1 MLDKLLEP
9 IFSAVGQKLVD
20 FGADKIKGKD
30 SKSILKTL
38 KRNLKSLSAKAS
50 DVEEQ
55 INNGEQSG
63 KKKRKREVENWLEE
77 VKVIEAEVRALG
89 NEVQEEGFISRFFGG
104 DQATELNERVN
115 DLVEESRHFGE
126 LLLTVYETRGTPM
139 LTTKLFGKA
148 FDENLERIWK
158 CVVID
163 KVPTIGI
170 YGMGG
175 VGKTTL
181 TKHIYNRLLEKTQ
194 YRVYWVT
201 VSHEFSINK
210 LQDEIAKVIGLDLSA
225 ENDEDKRSG
234 LLNIALS
241 RKKEFV
247 LVLDDVWDNI
257 SLIKVGNP
265 QSLESARLIITTRS
279 LEVCRQIGCKENF
292 IVETLWRD
300 EAWDLFQET
309 LGQETTLSPRVK
321 EIAKSM
327 AKECYGLPLGIIT
340 VAGSMRGV
348 TDIHVWRNTI
358 TELKESIL
366 RLDGMEDKVFG
377 VLKYSFD
384 RLDPHYK
391 REYKRKEYTKL
402 QLCFLYCSLYPE
414 DYYLKKDELISK
426 FISEKL
432 MDKRKTRKA
441 EVDQGHTI
449 IDRLVNVCL
458 LEIDAF
464 YHVKMH
470 DLVREMAH
478 KITRG
483 NPKFMVL
490 ARLSLKEIPSEEEY
504 WTEDLEK
511 MSLMENEIS
520 EIPEG
525 MSPNCPILSTL
536 LLNKN
541 RKLTLIGDSFFS
553 LLCGLCILDLSHTN
567 ITKLP
572 DSVSELKRL
581 NALNLTYCCNLVF
594 VPNLGKLTALRELDL
609 SVTAI
614 KEVPQGM
621 ENLVNL
627 RFLSLQYIPIVDMLM
642 IGLLPKFKYLQCL
655 YLPNSIQV
663 PVEEIESLK
672 RLEKFYGRV
681 NSVCDLNR
689 IIQFRQSVQGY
700 YTTCFHFLITP
711 GVELKMELAVG
722 NDHIAVVVNG
732 FFLIRREVID
742 LTLLEHDIQH
752 LEYKSFIGLSLLDEL
767 PRLNNPRSLKTLRI
781 NDCREVECILS
792 RNEQQLIMSRE
803 KLKYIEEIHLRLLR
817 DLMCVVANLEIEE
830 DVFATPPPPPPPL
843 GIFSSLREL
852 SIQDCHKMKK
862 LGLPLPDLQNLE
874 SLAVGMC
881 YEIEE
886 IIQGEIGGI
895 VSLPK
900 LKKLYLADLPKLK
913 SICEATMVCNSIEL
927 ISLGHCPLLKKL
939 PLFLPVVDDH
949 VCSPPPTLQRISV
962 LKWDKEWWESLEW
975 DHSTHKDI
983 LQPFLFFHENQFEI
997 LEFNHWS
1004 KTPY

>member
-9 IFSAVGQKLVD
+9 ILSAIGQKLVD

-63 KKKRKREVENWLEE
+63 KKKRKRQVENWLEE
-77 VKVIEAEVRALG
+77 VRVIENEVRELG

-115 DLVEESRHFGE
+115 ELVEESRHFGE
-126 LLLTVYETRGTPM
+126 LLLTVYETRGNPM
-139 LTTKLFGKA
+139 LTTKLFGEA
-148 FDENLERIWK
+148 FEENLERIWK

-163 KVPTIGI
+163 KVPSIGI

-181 TKHIYNRLLEKTQ
+181 TKHIYNRLLEEPQ

-210 LQDEIAKVIGLDLSA
+210 LQDDIAKVIGLDLSA

-241 RKKEFV
+241 RMKEFV

-279 LEVCRQIGCKENF
+279 LEVCHRIGCKENF
-292 IVETLWRD
+292 VVETLCRD

-309 LGQETTLSPRVK
+309 LGQETTLSPQVK

-327 AKECYGLPLGIIT
+327 AKECDGLPLGIIT
-340 VAGSMRGV
+340 IAGSMRGE

-358 TELKESIL
+358 TELKESLL
-366 RLDGMEDKVFG
+366 RLDDMEDKVFA

-391 REYKRKEYTKL
+391 REYKGNEYTKL

-414 DYYLKKDELISK
+414 DFDINKDKLTNK
-426 FISEKL
+426 FIAEKL
-432 MDKRKTRKA
+432 MDKRKTRKE

-449 IDRLVNVCL
+449 LDRLVNVCL
-458 LEIDAF
+458 LENTRSDF
-464 YHVKMH
+464 VKMH
-470 DLVREMAH
+470 DLVREMAL

-490 ARLSLKEIPSEEEY
+490 ARLSLKEIPTEEEY

-525 MSPNCPILSTL
+525 IYPNCPILSTL

-541 RKLTLIGDSFFS
+541 RELKLIGDSFFS
-553 LLCGLCILDLSHTN
+553 LMCGLCNLDLSGTF

-572 DSVSELKRL
+572 HSVSELKSL
-581 NALNLTYCCNLVF
+581 NALILKKCRKLVF
-594 VPNLGKLTALRELDL
+594 VPNLGKLLALRELDL
-609 SVTAI
+609 TSTAI

-627 RFLSLQYIPIVDMLM
+627 RFLSLLSISNMEMLPT
-642 IGLLPKFKYLQCL
+642 GLLPKFKYLQCL
-655 YLPNSIQV
+655 YLPDGIQV
-663 PVEEIESLK
+663 PIEEIESLK

-681 NSVCDLNR
+681 NYGCDLNR
-689 IIQFRQSVQGY
+689 IIQFRQSVQGC
-700 YTTCFHFLITP
+700 YTTYFHFLIAP
-711 GVELKMELAVG
+711 GVELKMELGMG
-722 NDHIAVVVNG
+722 NDYIFVIVNG
-732 FFLIRREVID
+732 HELIRREVID
-742 LTLLEHDIQH
+742 LTLREHDIQH
-752 LEYKSFIGLSLLDEL
+752 LEYNYCRGLSLLDEL
-767 PRLNNPRSLKTLRI
+767 TRLNNSRSLKTLRI
-781 NDCREVECILS
+781 NWCHEVECLVRLS
-792 RNEQQLIMSRE
+792 TRNEQQLMMARD
-803 KLKYIEEIHLRLLR
+803 KLKYIEEIYLN
-817 DLMCVVANLEIEE
+817 DLQDFTCVVANLEIEE
-830 DVFATPPPPPPPL
+830 DVVAVAPLPHPL
-843 GIFSSLREL
+843 GIFSSLKIL
-852 SIQDCHKMKK
+852 SILGCDKMKK

-874 SLAVGMC
+874 SILVAFCGG
-881 YEIEE
+881 IEE
-886 IIQGEIGGI
+886 IIHQGGRGG
-895 VSLPK
+895 VVCLPK
-900 LKKLYLADLPKLK
+900 LKRIDLVGLPKLK
-913 SICEATMVCNSIEL
+913 SICEATIVCNSIEL
-927 ISLGHCPLLKKL
+927 ISLGGCRRLKKL

-949 VCSPPPTLQRISV
+949 AYSPPPNLQCISV
-962 LKWDKEWWESLEW
+962 DKEWWESLEW
-975 DHSTHKDI
+975 DHPTHKDI
-983 LQPFLFFHENQFEI
+983 LQPFLSFFPHRKN
-997 LEFNHWS
+997 
-1004 KTPY
+1004 